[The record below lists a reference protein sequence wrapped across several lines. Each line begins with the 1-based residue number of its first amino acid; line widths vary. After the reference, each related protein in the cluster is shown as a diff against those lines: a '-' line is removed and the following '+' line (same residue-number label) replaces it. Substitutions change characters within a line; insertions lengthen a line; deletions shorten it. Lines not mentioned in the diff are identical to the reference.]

1 MAYITFTEAYKIA
14 GISRATAQRRVKQL
28 KKFDLDLY
36 NKLIIEGRPMMV
48 EATQGV
54 AYFRTN
60 IHTFK
65 KKLIT
70 INMKPGP
77 KKSKKAEP
85 FPEDAKEMLTNLLAQ
100 PVVLEVEPDE
110 KAILKSVVDQAEQ
123 DRLILVIKVC
133 YDYAAGYDTLESC
146 ITRYGCDPSNFYRWL
161 RNSPHLTYVY
171 RKAKSER
178 TKTIKERGIERAI
191 DVIDKLMNG
200 FIIQL
205 SRKRYKVE
213 TNSTGKEIL
222 IPESVEITDKYF
234 PPHFGAAVFKLINRD
249 PKNWRRDTPFE
260 ELFYD
265 KEKLRDRFDN
275 MSNEELQEF
284 IKEGR
289 ALLNKNK

>member
-60 IHTFK
+60 IYTFK
-65 KKLIT
+65 KRLIT
-70 INMKPGP
+70 INQKPGP
-77 KKSKKAEP
+77 KKSKKTEP
-85 FPEDAKEMLTNLLAQ
+85 FPKDAKEMLTNILSQ

-110 KAILKSVVDQAEQ
+110 EAILKSVVDQAEQ
-123 DRLILVIKVC
+123 DRLIRVIKVC

-146 ITRYGCDPSNFYRWL
+146 LTRYGCDPSNFYRWL
-161 RNSPHLTYVY
+161 RNSPHLTHVY
-171 RKAKSER
+171 RTAKSER
-178 TKTIKERGIERAI
+178 TKAIKERGIEIAI
-191 DVIDKLMNG
+191 DVIDKLING
-200 FIIQL
+200 FIVPL

-222 IPESVEITDKYF
+222 LLESVEITDKYF
-234 PPHFGAAVFKLINRD
+234 PPHFGATVFKLLNRD
-249 PKNWRRDTPFE
+249 PKKFRHDTP
-260 ELFYD
+260 
-265 KEKLRDRFDN
+265 
-275 MSNEELQEF
+275 S
-284 IKEGR
+284 
-289 ALLNKNK
+289 